1 MTATASPATHDPA
14 IIRRHLEASTAAY
27 AEARRLG
34 EIMREKGEAAALARR
49 RAADARADLER
60 AVRTSD
66 RETAQERLGAA
77 ETALAAAEAAAARA
91 RQDYEAH
98 GVKTQALGKLAD
110 SIREHCT
117 RHGIAFEGYDPR
129 RAVGIAITME
139 RAKDAA

>member
-1 MTATASPATHDPA
+1 MTGTASPATHDPA
-14 IIRRHLEASTAAY
+14 IITRHLEASTAAY

-34 EIMREKGEAAALARR
+34 DLMLQKGEAAALARR
-49 RAADARADLER
+49 HTVDARADLER

-66 RETAQERLGAA
+66 RESAQERLAAA
-77 ETALAAAEAAAARA
+77 ETSLEAAAAAAARA

-98 GVKTQALGKLAD
+98 GVKTQALGRLAD
-110 SIREHCT
+110 GIREYCT